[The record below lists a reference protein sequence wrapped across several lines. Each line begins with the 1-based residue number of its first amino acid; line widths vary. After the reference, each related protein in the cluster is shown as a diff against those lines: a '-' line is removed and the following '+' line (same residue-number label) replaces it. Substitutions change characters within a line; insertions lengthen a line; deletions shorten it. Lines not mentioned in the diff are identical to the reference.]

1 MEQPMERGAGSST
14 EPAGE
19 QPVKR
24 GDGPGEVLPLPWR
37 DLAGNHCF
45 GCCEHNPA
53 GLSLAMRAEGE
64 GLASDFRL
72 GARHESYPG
81 VIHGGIGSTVLD
93 EVMGNALALLEQKIC
108 FTTSMRLRFIAPLRT
123 GRPYRALARIV
134 ERPAT
139 DDGLFKVEGEIQDEH
154 GATMLMA
161 NATYRWVTTEQAD
174 SIMQPS
180 PAASPRFAAYF
191 R

>member
-1 MEQPMERGAGSST
+1 MAQPMEQSGEQPT
-14 EPAGE
+14 EPAG
-19 QPVKR
+19 QPAR
-24 GDGPGEVLPLPWR
+24 GPAREPGEVLPLPWR

-53 GLSLAMRAEGE
+53 GLSLAMRADGD

-93 EVMGNALALLEQKIC
+93 EVMGNTLALIEQKIC

-123 GRPYRALARIV
+123 DRPYRALARIV

-154 GATMLMA
+154 GATMLVA